1 MDAARKRP
9 RRRLSPPAAAGQGLA
24 PTTAGNA
31 ADSAAAGNAADSA
44 AVGRADRRVR
54 PFRRTGAGTDRAGA
68 GTHRAGAGT
77 DRAGAG
83 THRAGAG
90 THRAGAGRCSGPVL
104 GWHRRGGRT
113 LSKATS
119 NPRLVSLGGRHHLG
133 LARAWSRWPGT
144 RWRPL
149 PLRCESGR
157 PEAKRLLRLHA
168 RRPRRTA
175 SPASIAG
182 HTERRTAE
190 NRPKRLLI
198 R

>member
-54 PFRRTGAGTDRAGA
+54 PFRRT
-68 GTHRAGAGT
+68 GAGT

-190 NRPKRLLI
+190 GRPKRLLI